1 MNAVKT
7 KSGIGITLVRWTA
20 RLLSLALVS
29 LLVFIGVAESW
40 EKPIP
45 WTHLHAIELF
55 MFAALGLALF
65 GLLVAWRWELTG
77 ALINIGG
84 TFLFTLGL
92 IAKMGLHFRFFW
104 VEGALSLFGL
114 MFLLC
119 WEHDRQRLPAAP
131 K

>member
-29 LLVFIGVAESW
+29 LLVFIGVGESW
-40 EKPIP
+40 NSPIP
-45 WTHLHAIELF
+45 WTHLRPIELF

-65 GLLVAWRWELTG
+65 GLLMAWRWELTG
-77 ALINIGG
+77 ALMNIIG
-84 TFLFTLGL
+84 TALFTLGIMIKL
-92 IAKMGLHFRFFW
+92 GPHFRFFW
-104 VEGALSLFGL
+104 IEGALSLFGL

-119 WEHDRQRLPAAP
+119 WDSDRRRKPAVQD
-131 K
+131 